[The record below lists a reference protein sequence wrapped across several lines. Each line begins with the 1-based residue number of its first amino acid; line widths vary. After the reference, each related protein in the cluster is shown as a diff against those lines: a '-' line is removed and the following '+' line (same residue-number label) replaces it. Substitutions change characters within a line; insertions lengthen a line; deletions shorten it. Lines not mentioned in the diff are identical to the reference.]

1 MPRDDWKGVVNQILY
16 GLIFTPELDEAAAA
30 RMAEAMVE
38 RRSFGAGP
46 GVYAAAITR
55 ARRHRGP
62 LTDELPTPHGEE
74 RFRQFLELLA
84 VQLDARRPWRRTS
97 S

>member
-16 GLIFTPELDEAAAA
+16 GLIFTAELDDVAAA

-38 RRSFGAGP
+38 RRYFGAGP

-62 LTDELPTPHGEE
+62 LTDEMPTPHGEE
-74 RFRQFLELLA
+74 GFRSFLGLLA
-84 VQLDARRPWRRTS
+84 AQLDARRPWRRTTS
-97 S
+97 

>member
-16 GLIFTPELDEAAAA
+16 GLIFTVELDEAAAA

-38 RRSFGAGP
+38 RRLFGAGP
-46 GVYAAAITR
+46 RVYAAAIAR

-62 LTDELPTPHGEE
+62 LTDELPTPHDEE
-74 RFRQFLELLA
+74 RFREFLELLA
-84 VQLDARRPWRRTS
+84 VQLDARRPWRRTIS
-97 S
+97 